1 MKKDYNDTSSPLSEL
16 ESNKILSKYEDMLK
30 DIPINKNVL
39 LSEDKVNKKIKG
51 NVIDGNNNKS

>member
-1 MKKDYNDTSSPLSEL
+1 
-16 ESNKILSKYEDMLK
+16 MLK

-51 NVIDGNNNKS
+51 NIINGNNNKP

>member
-1 MKKDYNDTSSPLSEL
+1 
-16 ESNKILSKYEDMLK
+16 MLK